1 MKCNAC
7 KRKMESVISDFDV
20 EINNQKFSFLNVPA
34 YKCTECGKIVIDD
47 IVKENMSRFA
57 NDSKSNFIDYSQ
69 KEEEEL
75 AVTTVL
81 LKTLNFF

>member
-1 MKCNAC
+1 MKCNVC

-20 EINNQKFSFLNVPA
+20 EINNQKILFLNVPA

-57 NDSKSNFIDYSQ
+57 NDSKSNLIDYSQ

-81 LKTLNFF
+81 LKRLNFF